1 MQELFKRS
9 SYQRGFLISGLS
21 LERGSIKT
29 KHLPRFQLLLA
40 RVAQHTRQET
50 LSGPRTIYG
59 DHWHRQQDY
68 NSPLFSPCV
77 HSVACYCTQMPLRC
91 VENFLFVV
99 LMSNEMFSWCAK
111 TVAFL
116 CAALYRDTR
125 PSAPELQ
132 SVPEPDS
139 CLLFFLCKSRDLIM
153 WMLCAKFH

>member
-9 SYQRGFLISGLS
+9 SYQSGFLISGLS

-29 KHLPRFQLLLA
+29 KHLPKFQLLLA

-68 NSPLFSPCV
+68 NSPLFSPCM

-111 TVAFL
+111 TVAFFVRSSL
-116 CAALYRDTR
+116 QRHQTFCTWAPVSSRTWLVLAL
-125 PSAPELQ
+125 
-132 SVPEPDS
+132 
-139 CLLFFLCKSRDLIM
+139 LLM
-153 WMLCAKFH
+153 